1 MLTILPASLNRP
13 RSWHTQP
20 PAQAWEDLLAS
31 FAGMFTKPS
40 FLLFRSLITA
50 WALCPGRRTVT
61 RMITI
66 ADPEG
71 KRAHDAYHRFLR
83 AGAWNM
89 GRLWCHLAV
98 LLVAHLNLPQ
108 RLVVYLD
115 DTLFHKT
122 GRKVKG
128 AGNFRDP
135 IRSTGKKVVYAL
147 GLNLV
152 VLTIRVRP
160 PWGGEPLALP
170 INMRLYRKG
179 GPSHLDLTVEMIE
192 EVAHWLPGHTFVLGA
207 DGAYASLAGRQMPR
221 THLVSRMRID
231 AAVFNLAPQRQP
243 GQRGRPRKK
252 GDRLPSLPEIARL
265 VPDDEWDTEII
276 EVRGQ
281 KVERL
286 IFSMPV
292 LWYAVCPDH
301 PVLLVIVRDPNGKQK
316 PDFLFST
323 DLDMPPREV
332 AAIYADRW
340 SIEDTF
346 KNTKQFLGGQE
357 PQSWSHHGPE
367 RAAALSLWLY
377 SLVALWH
384 LVCHGDRPTWT
395 SRPWF
400 TSKTTPSF
408 ADALATLRR
417 ALWPLRL
424 FGHSDSSPLLAKIPN
439 LFIDTL
445 AEAA

>member
-1 MLTILPASLNRP
+1 
-13 RSWHTQP
+13 
-20 PAQAWEDLLAS
+20 
-31 FAGMFTKPS
+31 
-40 FLLFRSLITA
+40 
-50 WALCPGRRTVT
+50 
-61 RMITI
+61 MITI

-71 KRAHDAYHRFLR
+71 HRAHDAYHRFLR
-83 AGAWNM
+83 AGAWSM
-89 GRLWCHLAV
+89 AQLWCLLAL
-98 LLVAHLNLPQ
+98 LLVTHLDLP
-108 RLVVYLD
+108 RHLVLYLD

-135 IRSTGKKVVYAL
+135 IRSTGNQVVYAL

-152 VLTIRVRP
+152 VLTIRVRA

-170 INMRLYRKG
+170 IDMRLYRKG
-179 GPSHLDLTVEMIE
+179 GPSHLDLALEMIE
-192 EVAHWLPGHTFVLGA
+192 EVARWLPGHTFVLGA
-207 DGAYASLAGRQMPR
+207 DGAYASLAGRERPR
-221 THLVSRMRID
+221 THLVSRMRRD
-231 AAVFNLAPQRQP
+231 AAVYDLAPIRQP

-252 GDRLPSLPEIARL
+252 GDRLPSLAEIVEL
-265 VPDDEWDTEII
+265 VPDDEWVTETIDM
-276 EVRGQ
+276 RGQ

-286 IFSMPV
+286 LFSLPV
-292 LWYAVCPDH
+292 LWYAVCPDQ
-301 PVLLVIVRDPNGKQK
+301 PLLLVVVRDPSGKQP
-316 PDFLFST
+316 PDFFFST
-323 DLDMPPREV
+323 DLDMLAQEV
-332 AAIYADRW
+332 AGLYADRW

-346 KNTKQFLGGQE
+346 KNTKHLLGGQE

-384 LVCHGDRPTWT
+384 LVCHGNRPTWIP
-395 SRPWF
+395 RPWY
-400 TSKTTPSF
+400 TSKVTPSF

-424 FGHSDSSPLLAKIPN
+424 FGDSDSNPLIAKIPS